1 MMRDTNNLTTRPV
14 RTPPLGALKAF
25 TVAARHESFALA
37 AEELH
42 VTHGAISKQIRN
54 LEETLGEDLFA
65 RRNRGVFL
73 TDRGRELSIKLSAI
87 FQDLDNAVADF
98 RGNQE
103 PQPLVVSCEPTL
115 CLKFLIPNLADLKS
129 STGLEVNVLAAGG
142 RIDFR
147 RDHIDLAVR
156 RNDFPI
162 DPHLHVANLAPELM
176 GMVCAPSLEPLMGQQ
191 PDSVP
196 ALHTRS
202 RPEAWQNW
210 RLTQPNSPRF
220 ASNVI
225 YEHFYMAI
233 EGAMAGQGVAIASI
247 HMVASDL
254 ASGRLKALG
263 PFKPDGTRYVAL
275 SDSAHDTD
283 TRRLIFIEWMAAR
296 MQANIEKQQDACH
309 CAEQHDLARHNQ

>member
-1 MMRDTNNLTTRPV
+1 MMSKTDDLITRSA

-42 VTHGAISKQIRN
+42 VTHGAISKQIKN

-65 RRNRGVFL
+65 RRNRRVFL
-73 TDRGRELSIKLSAI
+73 TDRGRELAMKLSAI

-103 PQPLVVSCEPTL
+103 PQPLIVSCEPTL

-162 DPHLHVANLAPELM
+162 DPHLHVIDLAPEFM
-176 GMVCAPSLEPLMGQQ
+176 GMVCAPSLQHLIEQQ
-191 PDSVP
+191 PNSVP

-210 RLTQPNSPRF
+210 RLAQPTSLRF

-233 EGAMAGQGVAIASI
+233 EGATAGQGVAIASI

-263 PFKPDGTRYVAL
+263 PFKPDGTRYVVL
-275 SDSAHDTD
+275 SGASYETD
-283 TRRLIFIEWMAAR
+283 NRRLIFIDWMARR
-296 MQANIEKQQDACH
+296 MQAHIEKLQDTCH
-309 CAEQHDLARHNQ
+309 FTE

>member
-1 MMRDTNNLTTRPV
+1 MMSRNSDLKSRPA

-42 VTHGAISKQIRN
+42 VTHGAISKQIGN
-54 LEETLGEDLFA
+54 LEEILGEALFV
-65 RRNRGVFL
+65 RRNRRVFL
-73 TDRGRELSIKLSAI
+73 TDRGRELAMKLSAV

-103 PQPLVVSCEPTL
+103 PQPLIVSCEPTL

-129 STGLEVNVLAAGG
+129 STGLEVKVLAAGG

-162 DPHLHVANLAPELM
+162 DPQLHVKELAPEFM
-176 GMVCAPSLEPLMGQQ
+176 GMVCAPSVAKILEQHA
-191 PDSVP
+191 DSVP

-210 RLTQPNSPRF
+210 RLSQPKSPRF

-233 EGAMAGQGVAIASI
+233 EGAMAGQGVGLASI

-254 ASGRLKALG
+254 ASGRLQALG
-263 PFKPDGTRYVAL
+263 PFKPDGTQYLAL
-275 SDSAHDTD
+275 SASPYKTD
-283 TRRLIFIEWMAAR
+283 TRHLIFIDWLARR
-296 MQANIEKQQDACH
+296 MQAHIEKLQDVCH
-309 CAEQHDLARHNQ
+309 STE